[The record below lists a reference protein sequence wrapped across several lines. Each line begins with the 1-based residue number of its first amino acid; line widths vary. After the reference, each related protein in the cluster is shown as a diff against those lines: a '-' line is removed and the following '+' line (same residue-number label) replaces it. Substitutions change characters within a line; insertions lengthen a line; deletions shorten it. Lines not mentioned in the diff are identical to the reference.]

1 MSFPPADFGS
11 ETLTALVKSLARLPG
26 IGTKTALRLAL
37 YLLRADNADAER
49 IAHLLADLKSKVRFC
64 KTCGSITEA
73 EECAICTDP
82 ARARDVI
89 CVVAD
94 PQDVIVLERTK
105 HYRGLYH
112 VLHGVL
118 SPVDG
123 VGPDDLTLR
132 ALESRVRGG
141 QVRELIVATNPTVE
155 GDTTALYLAKTVAPY
170 GCTVTRLA
178 RGLPMGGTL
187 EFVDD
192 TTLARA
198 IDRRETL

>member
-1 MSFPPADFGS
+1 MDFGS
-11 ETLTALVKSLARLPG
+11 ETLSSLVKTLSRLPG
-26 IGTKTALRLAL
+26 IGSKSALRIAL
-37 YLLRADNADAER
+37 HLLRPENADAER
-49 IAHLLADLKSKVRFC
+49 LAALLAELKEKVRFC
-64 KTCGSITEA
+64 STCGSITES
-73 EECAICTDP
+73 EECAICKDP
-82 ARARDVI
+82 ARNGELV
-89 CVVAD
+89 CVVEQ
-94 PQDVIVLERTK
+94 PQDVIVMERTR

-123 VGPDDLTLR
+123 IGPENLNLR
-132 ALESRVRGG
+132 NLAARVRDGHI
-141 QVRELIVATNPTVE
+141 RELIVATNPTVE
-155 GDTTALYLAKTVAPY
+155 GDATALYIARSVAGT

-198 IDRRETL
+198 IDRREAL

>member
-1 MSFPPADFGS
+1 MDFGS
-11 ETLTALVKSLARLPG
+11 ETLTALVRALSRLPG
-26 IGTKTALRLAL
+26 LGPKSALRIAL
-37 YLLRADNADAER
+37 HLLRTDNPDADR
-49 IAHLLADLKSKVRFC
+49 IGGLLAELKQKVRFC
-64 KTCGSITEA
+64 SECGSITESDP
-73 EECAICTDP
+73 CAICTDP
-82 ARARDVI
+82 ARTRDVI
-89 CVVAD
+89 CVLEQ
-94 PQDVIVLERTK
+94 PQDVIVMERTR

-123 VGPDDLTLR
+123 IGPENLNLR
-132 ALESRVRGG
+132 HLPARVRAGKI
-141 QVRELIVATNPTVE
+141 RELIVATNPTVE
-155 GDTTALYLAKTVAPY
+155 GDATALYIARSVADT

-198 IDRRETL
+198 IDRREAL

>member
-1 MSFPPADFGS
+1 MDLGS
-11 ETLTALVKSLARLPG
+11 ETLNNLVKSLSRLPG
-26 IGTKTALRLAL
+26 IGSKSALRLAL
-37 YLLRADNADAER
+37 YLLRPDNSDADR
-49 IAHLLADLKSKVRFC
+49 IAALLSELKSKVRFC
-64 KTCGSITEA
+64 RSCGAITEA
-73 EECAICTDP
+73 EQCAICTDP
-82 ARARDVI
+82 ARSRDLI
-89 CVVAD
+89 CVVEQ
-94 PQDVIVLERTK
+94 PQDMIVMERTR

-123 VGPDDLTLR
+123 VGPDDLSLR
-132 ALESRVRGG
+132 TLESRVRDGEI
-141 QVRELIVATNPTVE
+141 RELIVATNPTVE
-155 GDTTALYLAKTVAPY
+155 GDATALYIARMVAPY

>member
-1 MSFPPADFGS
+1 MQPSRFLVTGGS
-11 ETLTALVKSLARLPG
+11 QG
-26 IGTKTALRLAL
+26 IGAAIVEQAR
-37 YLLRADNADAER
+37 NAGHQVVFTGRNQE
-49 IAHLLADLKSKVRFC
+49 L
-64 KTCGSITEA
+64 
-73 EECAICTDP
+73 
-82 ARARDVI
+82 I
-89 CVVAD
+89 CVVEQ
-94 PQDVIVLERTK
+94 PQDVIVMERTR

-123 VGPDDLTLR
+123 IGPENLNLR
-132 ALESRVRGG
+132 NLPARVRDGH
-141 QVRELIVATNPTVE
+141 VRELIVATNPTVE
-155 GDTTALYLAKTVAPY
+155 GDATALYIARSVAET

-198 IDRRETL
+198 IDRREAL

>member
-1 MSFPPADFGS
+1 MDFGS
-11 ETLTALVKSLARLPG
+11 ETLSSLVKSLSRLPG
-26 IGTKTALRLAL
+26 IGTKSALRIAL
-37 YLLRADNADAER
+37 HLLRPDTPDAER
-49 IAHLLADLKSKVRFC
+49 LSALLSDLKQKVHFC
-64 KTCGSITEA
+64 STCGSITES
-73 EECAICTDP
+73 ELCAICKDP
-82 ARARDVI
+82 GRNQELI
-89 CVVAD
+89 CVVAE
-94 PQDVIVLERTK
+94 PQDVIVMERTR

-123 VGPDDLTLR
+123 IGPENLNLR
-132 ALESRVRGG
+132 SLPARVRDGH
-141 QVRELIVATNPTVE
+141 VRELIVATNPTVE
-155 GDTTALYLAKTVAPY
+155 GDATALYIARSIADT

-198 IDRRETL
+198 IDRREAL

>member
-1 MSFPPADFGS
+1 MDFGS
-11 ETLTALVKSLARLPG
+11 ETLSSLVKSLSRLPG
-26 IGTKTALRLAL
+26 LGSKSALRLAL
-37 YLLRADNADAER
+37 YLLRSDNQDAER
-49 IAHLLADLKSKVRFC
+49 ISALLAELKQKVRFC
-64 KTCGSITEA
+64 SECGSITESDQ
-73 EECAICTDP
+73 CAICKDP
-82 ARARDVI
+82 ARTRDVI
-89 CVVAD
+89 CVVEQ
-94 PQDVIVLERTK
+94 PQDVIVMERTR

-123 VGPDDLTLR
+123 IGPENLNLRTLPP
-132 ALESRVRGG
+132 RVRAGKI
-141 QVRELIVATNPTVE
+141 RELIVATNPTVE
-155 GDTTALYLAKTVAPY
+155 GDATALYIARSIEDT

-198 IDRRETL
+198 IDRREAL

>member
-1 MSFPPADFGS
+1 MGFPPADFGS
-11 ETLTALVKSLARLPG
+11 ETLSAVVKALSRLPG
-26 IGTKTALRLAL
+26 IGSKTALRLAL
-37 YLLRADNADAER
+37 YLLRSDNTDADR
-49 IAHLLADLKSKVRFC
+49 LSHLLGELKSKVRFC
-64 KTCGSITEA
+64 KTCGAITEA
-73 EECAICTDP
+73 DECAICTDP
-82 ARARDVI
+82 GRARDMI
-89 CVVAD
+89 CVVAE
-94 PQDVIVLERTK
+94 PEDVIVMERTK

-123 VGPDDLTLR
+123 VGPEDLTLR
-132 ALESRVRGG
+132 ALEARVRTGK
-141 QVRELIVATNPTVE
+141 VRELIVATNPTVE
-155 GDTTALYLAKTVAPY
+155 GDATALYLSKTVAPY

>member
-1 MSFPPADFGS
+1 MDFGS
-11 ETLTALVKSLARLPG
+11 ETLTSLVRALSRLPG
-26 IGTKTALRLAL
+26 LGSKSALRIAL
-37 YLLRADNADAER
+37 HLLRADNQDAER
-49 IAHLLADLKSKVRFC
+49 IATLLSELKEKVRFC
-64 KTCGSITEA
+64 PQCGSITESDP
-73 EECAICTDP
+73 CAICTDP
-82 ARARDVI
+82 ARTRDLI
-89 CVVAD
+89 CVVEQ
-94 PQDVIVLERTK
+94 PQDVIVMERTR

-123 VGPDDLTLR
+123 IGPENLNLRTLP
-132 ALESRVRGG
+132 ARVRAEK
-141 QVRELIVATNPTVE
+141 VRELIVATNPTVE
-155 GDTTALYLAKTVAPY
+155 GDATALYIARSVSDT

-198 IDRRETL
+198 IDRREAL

>member
-1 MSFPPADFGS
+1 MSFPSADFGS
-11 ETLTALVKSLARLPG
+11 ETLTALVKSLSRLPG
-26 IGTKTALRLAL
+26 IGSKTALRLAL
-37 YLLRADNADAER
+37 YLLRPDNPDAER
-49 IAHLLADLKSKVRFC
+49 ISHLLADLKSKVRFC

-73 EECAICTDP
+73 EECAICTDKS
-82 ARARDVI
+82 RTRDVI
-89 CVVAD
+89 CVVAE
-94 PQDVIVLERTK
+94 PQDVIVMERTK

-132 ALESRVRGG
+132 ALDARVRGG

>member
-1 MSFPPADFGS
+1 MDFGS
-11 ETLTALVKSLARLPG
+11 ETLTSLVKSLSRLPG
-26 IGTKTALRLAL
+26 LGSKSALRIAL
-37 YLLRADNADAER
+37 HLLRSDNQEAER
-49 IAHLLADLKSKVRFC
+49 ISALLADLKTKVRFC
-64 KTCGSITEA
+64 SDCGSLTESDQ
-73 EECAICTDP
+73 CAICKDP
-82 ARARDVI
+82 ARNRELI
-89 CVVAD
+89 CVVEQ
-94 PQDVIVLERTK
+94 PQDVIVMERTR

-123 VGPDDLTLR
+123 IGPENLNLR
-132 ALESRVRGG
+132 NLPVRVRDGK
-141 QVRELIVATNPTVE
+141 VRELIVATNPTVE
-155 GDTTALYLAKTVAPY
+155 GDATALYIARSIAGT

-198 IDRRETL
+198 IDRREAL

>member
-1 MSFPPADFGS
+1 MNLGS
-11 ETLTALVKSLARLPG
+11 ETLNALVKSMSRLPG
-26 IGTKTALRLAL
+26 IGTKSAIRLAL
-37 YLLRADNADAER
+37 HLLRPDQDDAER
-49 IAHLLADLKSKVRFC
+49 ISHLLAELKEKVRFC
-64 KTCGSITEA
+64 KTCGAITEDD
-73 EECAICTDP
+73 ECAICKDP
-82 ARARDVI
+82 ARARDLV
-89 CVVAD
+89 CVVEQ
-94 PQDVIVLERTK
+94 PQDMIVMERTR

-123 VGPDDLTLR
+123 VGPDDLSLG
-132 ALESRVRGG
+132 ALEARVREGN
-141 QVRELIVATNPTVE
+141 VRELIVATNPTVE
-155 GDTTALYLAKTVAPY
+155 GDATALYIARIVAPH
-170 GCTVTRLA
+170 GCNVTRLA

>member
-1 MSFPPADFGS
+1 MDFGS
-11 ETLTALVKSLARLPG
+11 ETLSSLVKSLSRLPG
-26 IGTKTALRLAL
+26 IGTKSALRLAL
-37 YLLRADNADAER
+37 HLLRTDNQDAEH
-49 IAHLLADLKSKVRFC
+49 ISVLLSELKQKVHFC
-64 KTCGSITEA
+64 SICGSITES
-73 EECAICTDP
+73 EQCAICKDS
-82 ARARDVI
+82 ARNRELI

-94 PQDVIVLERTK
+94 PQDVIVMERTR

-123 VGPDDLTLR
+123 IGPENLNLR
-132 ALESRVRGG
+132 NLPARVRDGH
-141 QVRELIVATNPTVE
+141 VRELIVATNPTVE
-155 GDTTALYLAKTVAPY
+155 GDATALYIARSVAET

-198 IDRRETL
+198 IDRREAL

>member
-1 MSFPPADFGS
+1 MDLGS
-11 ETLTALVKSLARLPG
+11 ETLNALVKSLARLPG
-26 IGTKTALRLAL
+26 IGSKSALRLAL
-37 YLLRADNADAER
+37 HLLRPDNPDAER
-49 IAHLLADLKSKVRFC
+49 IANLLSELKSRVRFC
-64 KTCGSITEA
+64 RTCGSITED
-73 EECAICTDP
+73 EDCAICKDP
-82 ARARDVI
+82 ARARDLI
-89 CVVAD
+89 CVIEQ
-94 PQDVIVLERTK
+94 PQDMIVMERTR

-123 VGPDDLTLR
+123 VGPDDLSLR
-132 ALESRVRGG
+132 SLEARVRDGR
-141 QVRELIVATNPTVE
+141 VRELIVATNPTVE
-155 GDTTALYLAKTVAPY
+155 GDATALYIARIVAPY

>member
-1 MSFPPADFGS
+1 MDFGS
-11 ETLTALVKSLARLPG
+11 ETLSSLVKSLSRLPG
-26 IGTKTALRLAL
+26 IGTKSALRIAL
-37 YLLRADNADAER
+37 HLLRTDNPDAER
-49 IAHLLADLKSKVRFC
+49 ISALLAELKEKVHFC
-64 KTCGSITEA
+64 STCGSITES
-73 EECAICTDP
+73 EQCAICKDP
-82 ARARDVI
+82 ARNQELI
-89 CVVAD
+89 CVVEQ
-94 PQDVIVLERTK
+94 PQDVIVMERTR

-123 VGPDDLTLR
+123 IGPENLNLR
-132 ALESRVRGG
+132 PLATRVRAGN
-141 QVRELIVATNPTVE
+141 VRELIVATNPTVE
-155 GDTTALYLAKTVAPY
+155 GDATALYIARSVAET

-198 IDRRETL
+198 IDRREAL

>member
-1 MSFPPADFGS
+1 MGFSLPDFGS
-11 ETLTALVKSLARLPG
+11 ETLTALVRSLAKLPG
-26 IGTKTALRLAL
+26 IGSKTALRIAL
-37 YLLRADNADAER
+37 HLLRPDNNEADR
-49 IAHLLADLKSKVRFC
+49 IAHLLTELKAKVRFC

-73 EECAICTDP
+73 DECAICTDP
-82 ARARDVI
+82 ARTRDVI
-89 CVVAD
+89 CVVAE
-94 PQDVIVLERTK
+94 PEDVIVMERTK

-123 VGPDDLTLR
+123 IGPDDLTLR
-132 ALESRVRGG
+132 ALEARVRAG
-141 QVRELIVATNPTVE
+141 QIRELIVATNPTVE
-155 GDTTALYLAKTVAPY
+155 GDATALYLAKTLAPY

>member
-1 MSFPPADFGS
+1 MDYGS
-11 ETLTALVKSLARLPG
+11 ETLTALVKSLSRLPG
-26 IGTKTALRLAL
+26 LGAKSALRLAL
-37 YLLRADNADAER
+37 HLLRPDNQDAER
-49 IAHLLADLKSKVRFC
+49 LSNLLAELKGKVRFC
-64 KTCGSITEA
+64 RLCGSITEA
-73 EECAICTDP
+73 DECAICTDP
-82 ARARDVI
+82 GRNRELI
-89 CVVAD
+89 CVVEQ
-94 PQDVIVLERTK
+94 PQDVIVMERTR

-123 VGPDDLTLR
+123 VGPENLNLR
-132 ALESRVRGG
+132 PIEARVRDGK
-141 QVRELIVATNPTVE
+141 VRELIVATNPTVE
-155 GDTTALYLAKTVAPY
+155 GDATALYIARIVSPY

>member
-1 MSFPPADFGS
+1 MDFGS
-11 ETLTALVKSLARLPG
+11 ETLSSLVKSLSRLPG
-26 IGTKTALRLAL
+26 IGGKSALRIAL
-37 YLLRADNADAER
+37 HLLRPDSQDAER
-49 IAHLLADLKSKVRFC
+49 LSVLLAELKQKVRFC
-64 KTCGSITEA
+64 SRCGSITED
-73 EECAICTDP
+73 ETCAICKDP
-82 ARARDVI
+82 ARNQELV
-89 CVVAD
+89 CVVEQ
-94 PQDVIVLERTK
+94 PQDVIVMERTR

-123 VGPDDLTLR
+123 IGPENLNLR
-132 ALESRVRGG
+132 SLPARVRDGKI
-141 QVRELIVATNPTVE
+141 RELIVATNPTVE
-155 GDTTALYLAKTVAPY
+155 GDATALYIARSVAGL

-198 IDRRETL
+198 IDRREAL

>member
-1 MSFPPADFGS
+1 MDFGS
-11 ETLTALVKSLARLPG
+11 ETLSSLVKSLSRLPG
-26 IGTKTALRLAL
+26 IGTKSALRIAL
-37 YLLRADNADAER
+37 HLLRTDNPDAER
-49 IAHLLADLKSKVRFC
+49 LSALLSDLKQKVHFC
-64 KTCGSITEA
+64 STCGSLTESDQ
-73 EECAICTDP
+73 CAICKDP
-82 ARARDVI
+82 GRNQELI
-89 CVVAD
+89 CVVAE
-94 PQDVIVLERTK
+94 PQDVIVMERTR

-123 VGPDDLTLR
+123 IGPENLNLR
-132 ALESRVRGG
+132 SIPARVRDGH
-141 QVRELIVATNPTVE
+141 VRELIVATNPTVE
-155 GDTTALYLAKTVAPY
+155 GDATALYIARSVADM

-198 IDRRETL
+198 IDRREAL

>member
-1 MSFPPADFGS
+1 M
-11 ETLTALVKSLARLPG
+11 
-26 IGTKTALRLAL
+26 
-37 YLLRADNADAER
+37 AE
-49 IAHLLADLKSKVRFC
+49 
-64 KTCGSITEA
+64 
-73 EECAICTDP
+73 
-82 ARARDVI
+82 
-89 CVVAD
+89 
-94 PQDVIVLERTK
+94 PQDVIVMERTR

-123 VGPDDLTLR
+123 IGPENLNLR
-132 ALESRVRGG
+132 NIPTRVRDGH
-141 QVRELIVATNPTVE
+141 VRELIVATNPTVE
-155 GDTTALYLAKTVAPY
+155 GDATALYIARSVADM

-198 IDRRETL
+198 IDRREAL

>member
-1 MSFPPADFGS
+1 MDFGS
-11 ETLTALVKSLARLPG
+11 ETLTSLVKSLSRLPG
-26 IGTKTALRLAL
+26 IGSKSALRIAL
-37 YLLRADNADAER
+37 HLLRSDNQDAER
-49 IAHLLADLKSKVRFC
+49 ISSLLAELKEKVHFC
-64 KTCGSITEA
+64 RVCGSITEA
-73 EECAICTDP
+73 EECAICKDG
-82 ARARDVI
+82 ARDRALI
-89 CVVAD
+89 CVVEQ
-94 PQDVIVLERTK
+94 PQDVIVMERTR

-123 VGPDDLTLR
+123 VGPENLNLKG
-132 ALESRVRGG
+132 LETRVREGKI
-141 QVRELIVATNPTVE
+141 RELIVATNPTIE
-155 GDTTALYLAKTVAPY
+155 GDATALFIARAVSAY

>member
-1 MSFPPADFGS
+1 MDLGS
-11 ETLTALVKSLARLPG
+11 ETLNALVKSLSRLPG
-26 IGTKTALRLAL
+26 LGTKSALRMAL
-37 YLLRADNADAER
+37 HLLRPDNTDAER
-49 IAHLLADLKSKVRFC
+49 LAHLLSELKSRVRFC
-64 KTCGSITEA
+64 ATCGSITED
-73 EECAICTDP
+73 EECAICKDP
-82 ARARDVI
+82 GRTRDLI
-89 CVVAD
+89 CVVEQ
-94 PQDVIVLERTK
+94 PQDMIVMERTR

-132 ALESRVRGG
+132 ALEARVRDGRI
-141 QVRELIVATNPTVE
+141 RELIVATNPTVE
-155 GDTTALYLAKTVAPY
+155 GDATALYIARIVTPH

>member
-1 MSFPPADFGS
+1 MDLGS
-11 ETLTALVKSLARLPG
+11 ETLSSLVKALSRLPG
-26 IGTKTALRLAL
+26 IGGKTALRLAL
-37 YLLRADNADAER
+37 HLLRPDNPDAER
-49 IAHLLADLKSKVRFC
+49 ISALLADLKSRVRFC
-64 KTCGSITEA
+64 RTCGSITEA

-82 ARARDVI
+82 ARPRDLI
-89 CVVAD
+89 CVVEQ
-94 PQDVIVLERTK
+94 PQDVIVMERTR

-123 VGPDDLTLR
+123 IGPDDLSLR
-132 ALESRVRGG
+132 ALESRVRDGK
-141 QVRELIVATNPTVE
+141 VRELIVATNPTVE
-155 GDTTALYLAKTVAPY
+155 GDATALYIARSVAPY

>member
-1 MSFPPADFGS
+1 MELGS
-11 ETLTALVKSLARLPG
+11 ETLGALVKSLARLPG
-26 IGTKTALRLAL
+26 VGAKSALRMAL
-37 YLLRADNADAER
+37 HLLRPDNQDAER
-49 IAHLLADLKSKVRFC
+49 ISHLLAELKTRVRFC
-64 KTCGSITEA
+64 RTCGALTEDD
-73 EECAICTDP
+73 ECAICKDP
-82 ARARDVI
+82 ARARDLI
-89 CVVAD
+89 CVVEQ
-94 PQDVIVLERTK
+94 PQDLIVMERTR

-123 VGPDDLTLR
+123 VGPGELSLGTLE
-132 ALESRVRGG
+132 ARVREGG
-141 QVRELIVATNPTVE
+141 VRELIVATNPTVE
-155 GDTTALYLAKTVAPY
+155 GDATALYIARLVAPH

>member
-1 MSFPPADFGS
+1 MDYGS
-11 ETLTALVKSLARLPG
+11 ETLTALVKSLSRLPG
-26 IGTKTALRLAL
+26 LGTKSALRLAL
-37 YLLRADNADAER
+37 HLLRPDNQDAER
-49 IAHLLADLKSKVRFC
+49 LSNLLAELKGKVRFC
-64 KTCGSITEA
+64 RICGSITEA
-73 EECAICTDP
+73 DECAICTDP
-82 ARARDVI
+82 GRNRELI
-89 CVVAD
+89 CVVEQ
-94 PQDVIVLERTK
+94 PQDLIVMERTR

-123 VGPDDLTLR
+123 VGPENLNLR
-132 ALESRVRGG
+132 SLEARVRDGK
-141 QVRELIVATNPTVE
+141 VRELIVATNPTVE
-155 GDTTALYLAKTVAPY
+155 GDATALYIARAVSPY

>member
-1 MSFPPADFGS
+1 MDFGS
-11 ETLTALVKSLARLPG
+11 ETLSSLVKSLSRLPG
-26 IGTKTALRLAL
+26 IGTKSALRIAL
-37 YLLRADNADAER
+37 HLLRPDHTEAER
-49 IAHLLADLKSKVRFC
+49 LSVLLAELKQKVRFC
-64 KTCGSITEA
+64 SSCGSITEA
-73 EECAICTDP
+73 DQCAICKDP
-82 ARARDVI
+82 ARNQELI
-89 CVVAD
+89 CVVEQ
-94 PQDVIVLERTK
+94 PQDVIVMERTR

-123 VGPDDLTLR
+123 VGPENLNLKGLP
-132 ALESRVRGG
+132 ARVRDGK
-141 QVRELIVATNPTVE
+141 VRELIVATNPTVE
-155 GDTTALYLAKTVAPY
+155 GDATALYIARSVLEM

-198 IDRRETL
+198 IDRREAL